1 MIYSFIIISSIDN
14 NNNNNSFKL
23 EGKRNYTQLKQQQRE
38 EKFKKEEEKRYST
51 KNKKKEKKKIQNKKN
66 KQKKTSSVL
75 KPSIGEVTLPSKLQ
89 KKCLVQRD
97 IKYMGSVFSN
107 RSWSAFNNCTEKVE
121 TSEELLNKITTEN
134 LYHTKRLQAS
144 WYGSTLEEKKKH

>member
-1 MIYSFIIISSIDN
+1 MDFTFFSKAAKFKKQTTIFCDLFFYHHSSIDN

-38 EKFKKEEEKRYST
+38 QKFKKGEEKRYST
-51 KNKKKEKKKIQNKKN
+51 KKKKKEKEKIQNKKN
-66 KQKKTSSVL
+66 KQKKTKTISVL

-97 IKYMGSVFSN
+97 IKYLGSVFSN
-107 RSWSAFNNCTEKVE
+107 RS
-121 TSEELLNKITTEN
+121 
-134 LYHTKRLQAS
+134 
-144 WYGSTLEEKKKH
+144 

>member
-1 MIYSFIIISSIDN
+1 M
-14 NNNNNSFKL
+14 
-23 EGKRNYTQLKQQQRE
+23 E
-38 EKFKKEEEKRYST
+38 
-51 KNKKKEKKKIQNKKN
+51 KIQNKKN

-97 IKYMGSVFSN
+97 IKYMGSLFS
-107 RSWSAFNNCTEKVE
+107 
-121 TSEELLNKITTEN
+121 TSEERLNKITTEN

-144 WYGSTLEEKKKH
+144 WYGSTLEEKKNIKFMDIDEAQP